1 MNAQLQT
8 PTGRPS
14 LRSAPGSLLNVST
27 DTVRRDPT
35 AGLALYG
42 LSAFRFALHE

>member
-27 DTVRRDPT
+27 NTIRRDP
-35 AGLALYG
+35 AASLALDG
-42 LSAFRFALHE
+42 LSAFSLCAL